1 MKDLIT
7 TLLLVAAVISLATT
21 QYLRAQKS
29 IVLNDEKETR
39 TFTSFIQ
46 QHPNMDILQI
56 KQDSKNLFTIEY
68 VDRNT
73 RILKKRKFQM
83 SGAHMFTLD
92 VEEL

>member
-7 TLLLVAAVISLATT
+7 TILLVAAVMSLATT
-21 QYLRAQKS
+21 LYLRSQKS

-73 RILKKRKFQM
+73 RVLKTRKFQM
-83 SGAHMFTLD
+83 SGVHMFPLD